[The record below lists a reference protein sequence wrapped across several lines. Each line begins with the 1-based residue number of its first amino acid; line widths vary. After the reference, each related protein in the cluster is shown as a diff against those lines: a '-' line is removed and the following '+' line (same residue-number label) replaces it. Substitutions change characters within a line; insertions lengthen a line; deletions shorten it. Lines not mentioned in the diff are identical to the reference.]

1 MSGSSKGRQPHTIAY
16 LRGVWWELLRRR
28 RAPNC
33 APPEKIAPNCA
44 RGAQADAER
53 PHVDALAEV
62 AVAEEHL
69 GRRVVRRAARH
80 LEHLVR
86 RAEDRA
92 EPKVD
97 ELDVAVGVEEHV
109 LGLEVAVDHVGA
121 VARVDRRH
129 ELREELHRL
138 GLLEAAVLHDVLEEL
153 AARHVLG
160 DQVDRVDRLD
170 HLEQVEHLRVLHTV
184 QDGDLVHQPRPRVLV
199 DDLVLLED
207 LHRHRLARVPLD
219 REHHLAERAVA
230 DRLEQRV
237 VAHCL

>member
-16 LRGVWWELLRRR
+16 LCEACGGSVASEERAEL
-28 RAPNC
+28 RAAGN
-33 APPEKIAPNCA
+33 APNCA

-170 HLEQVEHLRVLHTV
+170 HLEQVEHLRVLHAV

-199 DDLVLLED
+199 DDLVLLQD
-207 LHRHRLARVPLD
+207 LHRHRLARVALD

-237 VAHCL
+237 VAHGL

>member
-1 MSGSSKGRQPHTIAY
+1 M
-16 LRGVWWELLRRR
+16 LRRR

-170 HLEQVEHLRVLHTV
+170 HLEQVEHLRVLHAV

-199 DDLVLLED
+199 DDLVLLQD
-207 LHRHRLARVPLD
+207 LHCDFLTSQVMYTLFDLAKGTLPDGFTDKILPD
-219 REHHLAERAVA
+219 
-230 DRLEQRV
+230 LEGRGVSNRTVLRGARPV
-237 VAHCL
+237 VG